1 MKKQPKKQLTDLK
14 NKLFESIR
22 SGNEQTKI
30 DLIAKQLIENYPH
43 DPYAFQELAFV
54 AFKKHKKYAEA
65 AQIAE
70 QGLKYNPTNIRLK
83 KLLAES
89 LSHLTGEENRADKL
103 FKELVSEYNG
113 KEKRKLASTYADFS
127 VRRGDIKQAQ
137 DIYKML
143 LKEKPNDALARVDLA
158 KSYRIDHDYEEC
170 LKCLTSYPLPE
181 NIHWLIEKTHCH
193 IDLGQIDEAE
203 SLINEIKKII
213 SSLSPFTKA
222 KTIKKIIPFE
232 KAIDA
237 EKGDWKKTI
246 SWLIK
251 EKYNKGTSSIY
262 NAIINRL
269 IKNDEIDEGLT
280 FLLNS
285 LSNNKDSISIIYMI
299 DRIMQKGNVTKEKT
313 QEIVKKCLEIAP
325 NNWMALMI
333 AAQANQESSPEQAL
347 ALWNEAWQLVTEK
360 SVDTLNKKIIKNA
373 AIDNATFLRKLE
385 KYQEALLILDQVK
398 TNQDINTW
406 AIDLERAINLVRLG
420 SYSEAYD
427 ILLNVNKI
435 QPNNHVV
442 LDQLGVCLRLIGRH
456 EEAIKIYEHKVSL
469 FENDRSGWQGLGIT
483 QYQLGQHD
491 EALKSFERI
500 LKIDPTDI
508 DAKLLIAEIYVYK
521 KELDK
526 AKEFLSGID
535 PAFVLQKGSK
545 IDIESKLANIE
556 RHQIEQ
562 LAEIE
567 EAKKLSY
574 LGVMATATAHELNQP
589 IGIIRATTDAALNDF
604 NDGYLET
611 NDIKPIL
618 QRIFNQTERLA
629 AIIENFRRFAR
640 GDRTHREKVDLN
652 KLVEKTIEGFEEQFK
667 HRNIKLRINLHD
679 KKPLPVAWANYFQLE
694 EVLINL
700 LTNARDAVEGKKD
713 AYVFINVGRMQN
725 GSPVFSVSDNGPGL
739 PEEYRKNMFVPFVS
753 TKSTE
758 KGTGLGLFIS
768 RRIVNSLGGQLRYI
782 DNVKGGARFIVTL
795 PPLKG

>member
-1 MKKQPKKQLTDLK
+1 
-14 NKLFESIR
+14 
-22 SGNEQTKI
+22 
-30 DLIAKQLIENYPH
+30 
-43 DPYAFQELAFV
+43 
-54 AFKKHKKYAEA
+54 
-65 AQIAE
+65 
-70 QGLKYNPTNIRLK
+70 
-83 KLLAES
+83 
-89 LSHLTGEENRADKL
+89 
-103 FKELVSEYNG
+103 
-113 KEKRKLASTYADFS
+113 
-127 VRRGDIKQAQ
+127 
-137 DIYKML
+137 
-143 LKEKPNDALARVDLA
+143 
-158 KSYRIDHDYEEC
+158 
-170 LKCLTSYPLPE
+170 
-181 NIHWLIEKTHCH
+181 
-193 IDLGQIDEAE
+193 
-203 SLINEIKKII
+203 
-213 SSLSPFTKA
+213 
-222 KTIKKIIPFE
+222 
-232 KAIDA
+232 
-237 EKGDWKKTI
+237 
-246 SWLIK
+246 
-251 EKYNKGTSSIY
+251 
-262 NAIINRL
+262 
-269 IKNDEIDEGLT
+269 
-280 FLLNS
+280 
-285 LSNNKDSISIIYMI
+285 
-299 DRIMQKGNVTKEKT
+299 
-313 QEIVKKCLEIAP
+313 
-325 NNWMALMI
+325 
-333 AAQANQESSPEQAL
+333 
-347 ALWNEAWQLVTEK
+347 
-360 SVDTLNKKIIKNA
+360 
-373 AIDNATFLRKLE
+373 
-385 KYQEALLILDQVK
+385 
-398 TNQDINTW
+398 
-406 AIDLERAINLVRLG
+406 
-420 SYSEAYD
+420 
-427 ILLNVNKI
+427 
-435 QPNNHVV
+435 
-442 LDQLGVCLRLIGRH
+442 
-456 EEAIKIYEHKVSL
+456 AIKIYEHKVSL